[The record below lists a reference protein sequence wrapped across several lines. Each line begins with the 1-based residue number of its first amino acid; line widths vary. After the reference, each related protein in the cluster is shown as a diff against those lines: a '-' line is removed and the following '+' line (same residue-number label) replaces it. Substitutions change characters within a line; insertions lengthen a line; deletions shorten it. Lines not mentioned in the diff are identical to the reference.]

1 MVGLTPARTL
11 TDLHDIVRDEVSK
24 YVGYSPQEQ
33 LHAVLD
39 LKNQVYAVVGIPHWP
54 RELPASIVVMARIAG
69 EQIIVEEDT
78 TDKPL
83 YEALMANA
91 GIPREQII
99 LAYAG
104 EAIPPE
110 ADKQ

>member
-1 MVGLTPARTL
+1 MDRVNDLTSLVQREVADYNDVNAWKAHSFYL
-11 TDLHDIVRDEVSK
+11 EDSEKQVYIVVDVPDADHPLVSK
-24 YVGYSPQEQ
+24 P
-33 LHAVLD
+33 D
-39 LKNQVYAVVGIPHWP
+39 
-54 RELPASIVVMARIAG
+54 IVVMARVIG
-69 EQIIVEEDT
+69 DKVIIDQDI

-110 ADKQ
+110 ETSK